1 MKRHSP
7 FVRGGQ
13 RSGHRDI
20 ERQAEYYIGQMPTA
34 AEDPRLGDVIDA
46 YMTLHGLTS
55 HAQMADVLGVERSLV
70 SKYISGARTCRDII
84 QLRRFAD
91 RMELPPET
99 FGLLSNRGPEL
110 PGRPNA
116 GVTQWR
122 TVRQILNRNRF
133 ELTAAAADLYWD
145 PVRIEGTTCIS
156 RPDWLAPA
164 PIDLEAVR
172 LTLVEDVAEPVL
184 NGGES
189 ETEPFRPQ
197 QRPGDRPDRYSQVV
211 RSVAQPALFEN
222 RTSYRLTDATFDA
235 SGGKMTFGL
244 TTYFDMVDVCEA
256 LAHEMAH
263 QWIRRRS
270 GQRIRMEDLP
280 FRQLVGDLFDTR
292 RRAILPS
299 INTLTIRRAPD
310 GDTFFLHRRG
320 SNTVTLASGLTHIV
334 PAGVFQPAAIGPWNV
349 HRDFSLWRNMLREF
363 FEELLDAP
371 EHDGSRGTSVDYD
384 CEPFRALT
392 AAREAGKVRAWC
404 FGVGLDPL
412 APAGEI
418 LTTVIIDASVF
429 DDVFA
434 GLVARNSEG
443 DIYPSDSGTIG
454 IRWNAGNVRR
464 VLNHEPLAAAA
475 AACIAL
481 TWRHRGVLLP

>member
-1 MKRHSP
+1 M
-7 FVRGGQ
+7 V
-13 RSGHRDI
+13 
-20 ERQAEYYIGQMPTA
+20 AEYYIGQMPTA
-34 AEDPRLGDVIDA
+34 ADDPRLGDVIKA
-46 YMTLHGLTS
+46 YMTLHGLAT
-55 HAQMADVLGVERSLV
+55 HAQMAQVLGIERSLV
-70 SKYISGARTCRDII
+70 SKYVSGARTCRDIT
-84 QLRRFAD
+84 QLRHFAD
-91 RMELPPET
+91 RMGLPPET
-99 FGLLSNRGPEL
+99 FGLLGRSGIVL
-110 PGRPNA
+110 PAQPDGS
-116 GVTQWR
+116 VTEWR
-122 TVRQILNRNRF
+122 TVRQILNRHRF
-133 ELTAAAADLYWD
+133 ELTAAAAALYWD
-145 PVRIEGTTCIS
+145 PIRIEGTTCIT

-164 PIDLEAVR
+164 PVDLDAVR
-172 LTLVEDVAEPVL
+172 LTLAEDVAEPIL
-184 NGGES
+184 NGGEN
-189 ETEPFRPQ
+189 ETEPYRPQ
-197 QRPGDRPDRYSQVV
+197 RSPGDRPSKYSQVI

-235 SGGKMTFGL
+235 SGGQMTFGL

-256 LAHEMAH
+256 MAHETAH
-263 QWIRRRS
+263 QWVRRGN
-270 GQRIRMEDLP
+270 GQRIYMEDLP

-292 RRAILPS
+292 RRAVLPS
-299 INTLTIRRAPD
+299 INTLTIRRAPG
-310 GDTFFLHRRG
+310 GDTFFLHRRD

-349 HRDFSLWRNMLREF
+349 RRDFSLWRNMLREF

-392 AAREAGKVRAWC
+392 AARETDRVRAWC
-404 FGVGLDPL
+404 FGVGFDPL

-418 LTTVIIDASVF
+418 LTTVVIDASVF
-429 DDVFA
+429 DEVFA
-434 GLVARNSEG
+434 GLVSRNSEG